1 MIVAFLSYAPALVSA
16 QDNTEILRAA
26 DQARGNVDG
35 VSWQITLTSSGKKS
49 KTLQM
54 DVKARAFDI
63 LAITRKPAKNRGHK
77 LLMSNGTMWFHR
89 PGLSKPVPISR
100 RQRLQGQAS
109 YGDIAS
115 TNYASDYDAVLLGE
129 EIIGQEPCYV
139 FDLTSNNN
147 NNTYDKIKYWVSK
160 DRKVGVKA
168 EYYTISGKLFKFAEM
183 EYENEITIEGKPQPF
198 ISAILITDALIG
210 NKTTTLKLDNPKVE
224 VLPDHLFNL
233 NLLRQ

>member
-1 MIVAFLSYAPALVSA
+1 
-16 QDNTEILRAA
+16 
-26 DQARGNVDG
+26 
-35 VSWQITLTSSGKKS
+35 
-49 KTLQM
+49 M

-63 LAITRKPAKNRGHK
+63 LAITKKPAKNRGHK

-129 EIIGQEPCYV
+129 ELLGDEPCYV
-139 FDLTSNNN
+139 FDLTSSNS

-160 DRKVGVKA
+160 ERKVGLKA

-183 EYENEITIEGKPQPF
+183 QYDNEITVEGSPKPF

-210 NKTTTLKLDNPKVE
+210 NKTTTIKLDNPKVE